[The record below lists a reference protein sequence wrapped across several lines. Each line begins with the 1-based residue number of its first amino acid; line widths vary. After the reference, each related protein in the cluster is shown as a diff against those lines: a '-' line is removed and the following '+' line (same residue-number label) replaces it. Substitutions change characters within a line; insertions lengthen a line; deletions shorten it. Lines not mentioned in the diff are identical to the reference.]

1 MACFSKAAPLP
12 ARCPRSRRGGPCRG
26 RGLRAAPRRG
36 SAPREWR
43 AAAVA
48 AGQNLHVQHPREISV
63 SFSLVLA
70 VTTSQ
75 RRARKRV
82 PRARRRGG
90 HRVRAM
96 SASLSGE
103 RYGAVAVS
111 TGGEG
116 TSGKETNVATGE
128 KNEHVERGDGWP
140 SWALAPWGG
149 PGGGAGVATTRSL
162 RGTREGVLL
171 SIWGMEAAKAF
182 VVAAVVSTLASGLFH
197 ADADG
202 QRATRTDASTPWREL
217 CGANGNPAN
226 PVPNQR
232 RCAHSPTQIVAV
244 QLVLVLGSLG
254 AFPFAARLADAKR
267 PYGGEY
273 FLICHNPPT
282 DCPYK
287 TDTFFCISRVSR
299 RPVRRRDGRAGCDVR
314 VRDRGGHES
323 HTRACAG
330 ARTSGRV
337 RQFRGVGAGHRG
349 IRGVRAGENG
359 GRVWVEGRE
368 RERFWN
374 RGAGF
379 NSARQRHG
387 RYTGRV
393 HRVRVSVGAGVGVR
407 FGVGG
412 GSCGDER
419 GTSGQRRGRRG
430 RRDDGDDDE
439 ARRGER
445 GVERGHEHER
455 RGQKTTT
462 SGGIGIGTQLAK
474 TNSSRRLA
482 RAFR

>member
-1 MACFSKAAPLP
+1 MAVLG
-12 ARCPRSRRGGPCRG
+12 ARAVGRTRRG
-26 RGLRAAPRRG
+26 RGRGHDPVPTRYAGRRVVEYLGYGSREGFRGSRGGEHVSVGIVPRRRGWPTRDAHGRVHAVAGVVRCKREPGKPRSEPKAVRALANANRG
-36 SAPREWR
+36 SAAGVGAREPGR
-43 AAAVA
+43 V
-48 AGQNLHVQHPREISV
+48 SV
-63 SFSLVLA
+63 
-70 VTTSQ
+70 
-75 RRARKRV
+75 R
-82 PRARRRGG
+82 
-90 HRVRAM
+90 
-96 SASLSGE
+96 
-103 RYGAVAVS
+103 GAV
-111 TGGEG
+111 GGCE
-116 TSGKETNVATGE
+116 
-128 KNEHVERGDGWP
+128 
-140 SWALAPWGG
+140 AP
-149 PGGGAGVATTRSL
+149 VR
-162 RGTREGVLL
+162 
-171 SIWGMEAAKAF
+171 
-182 VVAAVVSTLASGLFH
+182 
-197 ADADG
+197 
-202 QRATRTDASTPWREL
+202 
-217 CGANGNPAN
+217 
-226 PVPNQR
+226 
-232 RCAHSPTQIVAV
+232 
-244 QLVLVLGSLG
+244 
-254 AFPFAARLADAKR
+254 
-267 PYGGEY
+267 
-273 FLICHNPPT
+273 
-282 DCPYK
+282 
-287 TDTFFCISRVSR
+287 RVSR

-455 RGQKTTT
+455 RGQKTT